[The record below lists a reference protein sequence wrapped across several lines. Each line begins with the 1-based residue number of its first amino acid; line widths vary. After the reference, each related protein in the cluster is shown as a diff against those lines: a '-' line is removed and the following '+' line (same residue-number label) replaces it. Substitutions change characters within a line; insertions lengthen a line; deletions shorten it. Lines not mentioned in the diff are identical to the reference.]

1 MDDYTARL
9 ESFVLSTF
17 EGEQGVAIRGGFP
30 QSNAVLKQL
39 NKLIPFRYE
48 NGLLEFELL
57 AENLH
62 NFELSVFLL
71 KNKEFDHWALQDN
84 RLFFSCEAGHVEG
97 GMSTVLMMAIDD
109 KKEYFK
115 GVMRLSLTQFALEA
129 YLDKPWEQAFGLE
142 QFSVLEAGV
151 DLGVTFEPMFSF
163 ALQGHAKLVE
173 TELAFGVAFN
183 PTSIKENVFSAE
195 LKELDFSSLVKGIKN
210 RPIPSPL
217 NKFTDNFIVHRG
229 FLQIAPMKG
238 VTLFEKHYEG
248 GVNAELAMVFFA
260 LDFEGKLTVKL
271 DQFELLGQLA
281 PVSNPHFALKSY
293 EDAQK
298 GPKLQIQIQKDRFE
312 VEMNG
317 EMRVY
322 GLDIG
327 IIGHIGENGLELKA
341 KESVSL
347 LHDEAF

>member
-1 MDDYTARL
+1 
-9 ESFVLSTF
+9 
-17 EGEQGVAIRGGFP
+17 
-30 QSNAVLKQL
+30 
-39 NKLIPFRYE
+39 
-48 NGLLEFELL
+48 
-57 AENLH
+57 
-62 NFELSVFLL
+62 
-71 KNKEFDHWALQDN
+71 
-84 RLFFSCEAGHVEG
+84 
-97 GMSTVLMMAIDD
+97 
-109 KKEYFK
+109 
-115 GVMRLSLTQFALEA
+115 
-129 YLDKPWEQAFGLE
+129 
-142 QFSVLEAGV
+142 
-151 DLGVTFEPMFSF
+151 
-163 ALQGHAKLVE
+163 
-173 TELAFGVAFN
+173 
-183 PTSIKENVFSAE
+183 
-195 LKELDFSSLVKGIKN
+195 
-210 RPIPSPL
+210 
-217 NKFTDNFIVHRG
+217 
-229 FLQIAPMKG
+229 
-238 VTLFEKHYEG
+238 
-248 GVNAELAMVFFA
+248 MVFFA